1 MVVLVLVWVM
11 DLVGK
16 VLEGMVLE
24 GMVLGGMVVVVM
36 VMKEAMVGM
45 RGKWVMDREL
55 MLLEVLDKD
64 HSVMED
70 MEIQSMEVVV
80 REVGVGDMVVVR
92 GLAKDF

>member
-11 DLVGK
+11 DLLGK

-24 GMVLGGMVVVVM
+24 GIVLGGMVVVVM

-80 REVGVGDMVVVR
+80 REVGVGDMVVVK
-92 GLAKDF
+92 GLVKDF